1 MTTNIQRLFLLII
14 GLLFCVLGCA
24 RDRAHVL
31 IPDHISPPMEVHETV
46 DVEVSFKQN
55 ILPILTSR
63 CALAGCHVADGPDGL
78 DFRTYESFIAGGEDG
93 PVFIPGHAEESEVV
107 EEIVSGNMP
116 PKGPPLSDTEIQLFI
131 DWINQQEAHGDIV
144 PHDDDH
150 DDEDMDDEHDGMDGE
165 HDDDDGMDDDHDDD
179 N

>member
-63 CALAGCHVADGPDGL
+63 CALAGCHVADGPDA
-78 DFRTYESFIAGGEDG
+78 DSKKVSTFSRSWRF
-93 PVFIPGHAEESEVV
+93 HV
-107 EEIVSGNMP
+107 ETWFS
-116 PKGPPLSDTEIQLFI
+116 LRL
-131 DWINQQEAHGDIV
+131 
-144 PHDDDH
+144 
-150 DDEDMDDEHDGMDGE
+150 
-165 HDDDDGMDDDHDDD
+165 
-179 N
+179 